1 MSWEFSDVTFG
12 AGSRVP
18 VGMGYNYKVG
28 DVLVCRL
35 YNISKE
41 YYDFL
46 ETMDDA
52 SSAASNPIARPARII
67 SNVTGG
73 FGIFTAVTYE
83 EKIVVKKKDTVFKL
97 NENNVIDFFY
107 RYKETLTETKVRLET
122 SFGNIVID
130 LYDNVPYH
138 KANFIFLAKE
148 GYFNNTYFHRVV
160 KGFIIQGGNAD
171 NKETAD
177 KRRAIGRYL
186 LPPDTKKGHAHHR
199 GVISMP
205 SSENDNPHKLA
216 SPYEFFIVV
225 TDPGS
230 YHLDGDYTPFGE
242 VIVGMDVVDKIN
254 QQAVEA
260 GDWPVQ
266 NIYIYKAV
274 AF

>member
-1 MSWEFSDVTFG
+1 MSNTKLLFQICLG
-12 AGSRVP
+12 LIILMGSCQSEKKSQNSQHNKVN
-18 VGMGYNYKVG
+18 VGGEKQLLK
-28 DVLVCRL
+28 DSLV
-35 YNISKE
+35 KE
-41 YYDFL
+41 
-46 ETMDDA
+46 TSVA
-52 SSAASNPIARPARII
+52 
-67 SNVTGG
+67 
-73 FGIFTAVTYE
+73 
-83 EKIVVKKKDTVFKL
+83 KKDTVFKL
-97 NENNVIDFFY
+97 NEDNVIDFFY
-107 RYKETLTETKVRLET
+107 DYNKNLKETKVKLET

-171 NKETAD
+171 NKKTAD

-186 LPPDTKKGHAHHR
+186 LPPDTRKGHSHHR

-205 SSENDNPHKLA
+205 SSENNNPHKLA

-225 TDPGS
+225 TKPGS

-242 VIVGMDVVDKIN
+242 VIEGMDVVDKIN
-254 QQAVEA
+254 QQEVEA

-266 NIYIYKAV
+266 NIYINKAV

>member
-1 MSWEFSDVTFG
+1 MGACKTDKKEANTQAKTSSTVSKVTVV
-12 AGSRVP
+12 R
-18 VGMGYNYKVG
+18 
-28 DVLVCRL
+28 DTVLKEKKS
-35 YNISKE
+35 SK
-41 YYDFL
+41 
-46 ETMDDA
+46 
-52 SSAASNPIARPARII
+52 IQ
-67 SNVTGG
+67 
-73 FGIFTAVTYE
+73 
-83 EKIVVKKKDTVFKL
+83 DTVFKL
-97 NENNVIDFFY
+97 NEDNVIDFFY
-107 RYKETLTETKVRLET
+107 DYKKDLKETKVKLET
-122 SFGNIVID
+122 SFGDIVIA

-138 KANFIFLAKE
+138 KANFIFLAKK

-171 NKETAD
+171 NKKTAD

-186 LPPDTKKGHAHHR
+186 LPPDTRKGHRHHR

-242 VIVGMDVVDKIN
+242 VVSGMDVVDEIN
-254 QQAVEA
+254 RQEVEA

-266 NIYIYKAV
+266 NIYINKAV

>member
-1 MSWEFSDVTFG
+1 MGACKTDKKEANTQAKTSSTVSKVTVV
-12 AGSRVP
+12 R
-18 VGMGYNYKVG
+18 
-28 DVLVCRL
+28 DTVLKEKKS
-35 YNISKE
+35 SK
-41 YYDFL
+41 
-46 ETMDDA
+46 
-52 SSAASNPIARPARII
+52 IQ
-67 SNVTGG
+67 
-73 FGIFTAVTYE
+73 
-83 EKIVVKKKDTVFKL
+83 DTVFKL
-97 NENNVIDFFY
+97 NEDNVIDFFY
-107 RYKETLTETKVRLET
+107 DYKKDLKETKVKLET
-122 SFGNIVID
+122 SFGDIVIA

-138 KANFIFLAKE
+138 KANFIFLAKK

-171 NKETAD
+171 NKKTAD

-186 LPPDTKKGHAHHR
+186 LPPDTRKGHRHHR

-225 TDPGS
+225 TNPGS

-242 VIVGMDVVDKIN
+242 VVSGMDVVDEIN
-254 QQAVEA
+254 RQEVEA

-266 NIYIYKAV
+266 NIYINKAV